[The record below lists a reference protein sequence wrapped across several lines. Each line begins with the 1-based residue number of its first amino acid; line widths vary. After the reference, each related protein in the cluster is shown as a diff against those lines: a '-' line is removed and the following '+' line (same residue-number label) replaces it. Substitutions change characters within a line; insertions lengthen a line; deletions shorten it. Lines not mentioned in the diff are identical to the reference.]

1 MVEVEGEL
9 VCRRMNQLCS
19 TGTSAERHLSS
30 VFRKSSNKTCI
41 VWLKYR
47 KKTSREP
54 LSNASKIYS
63 GLLSAI
69 LDSATC
75 SMFLLEGNSVLYLLD
90 GCPQHRQNGIIEFA
104 PNIMYTKFI
113 NEYD

>member
-1 MVEVEGEL
+1 MEGWISFVQL
-9 VCRRMNQLCS
+9 AHQQKDSCQVCSGKVQ
-19 TGTSAERHLSS
+19 
-30 VFRKSSNKTCI
+30 NKTCI
-41 VWLKYR
+41 VWYKNR

-75 SMFLLEGNSVLYLLD
+75 SMFLLEGISVLYLLD
-90 GCPQHRQNGIIEFA
+90 VCPQHRQNGIIEFSQ
-104 PNIMYTKFI
+104 I
-113 NEYD
+113 